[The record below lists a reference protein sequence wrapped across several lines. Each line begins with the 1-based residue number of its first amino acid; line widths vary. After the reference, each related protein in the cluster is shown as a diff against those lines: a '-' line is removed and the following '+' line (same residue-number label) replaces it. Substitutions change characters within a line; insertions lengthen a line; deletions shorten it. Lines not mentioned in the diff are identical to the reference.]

1 MNANDTVKSGYT
13 NEKLIEF
20 FEKGIS
26 PDEMAKNI
34 RRLNY
39 SLSLTVI
46 RNDDNNNPLDK
57 DWLDGGFFWL
67 NELAEILDPYL
78 NV

>member
-46 RNDDNNNPLDK
+46 RNDDNHNPLDK

>member
-46 RNDDNNNPLDK
+46 RNDENNNPLDK
-57 DWLDGGFFWL
+57 DWLDGGFYWL